1 MPSSPPGRD
10 AARRV
15 SECRPKSMKQSSCAA
30 FGLAVKLPAE
40 ACYRLQRTLLCKN
53 HRRRRRIVSDE
64 VRFRSPRLFRR
75 LFERGCARQ
84 DHLDPG
90 AAARLG
96 IEIAAAAEPACYG
109 VVEDVE
115 DEPGAA

>member
-1 MPSSPPGRD
+1 
-10 AARRV
+10 
-15 SECRPKSMKQSSCAA
+15 MKPSSCAA
-30 FGLAVKLPAE
+30 FGLAVKLLAE

-75 LFERGCARQ
+75 LLERGCARQ
-84 DHLDPG
+84 DHLDPR

-96 IEIAAAAEPACYG
+96 IEIEPTAEAVG
-109 VVEDVE
+109 DDAVD
-115 DEPGAA
+115 DM